1 MTDVMDDDVE
11 VAMELAK
18 DATGDTVEQRVVRAL
33 RNEVTRLRG
42 EQDIVHIKS
51 GMYYENQW
59 GPMTEELRRYRER
72 EPLVQEL
79 VEAVMNDPSETPFD
93 EYACLI
99 VRFGSCIKSGAT
111 DVASEANA
119 AGSSGSEPTK

>member
-1 MTDVMDDDVE
+1 MTDSFTTIRNLLSYEFSGTLKQQEIEAHLDVLE
-11 VAMELAK
+11 AELK
-18 DATGDTVEQRVVRAL
+18 
-33 RNEVTRLRG
+33 
-42 EQDIVHIKS
+42 
-51 GMYYENQW
+51 
-59 GPMTEELRRYRER
+59 RYRER